1 MPCRPT
7 MTTPWEA
14 EARLPAM
21 PRPATPQRSMS
32 MLHHVGH
39 AAPVSADRAPL
50 LRRLSTDQ
58 QSTEK
63 PLLREFSV
71 DVEETFQRLLEQED
85 TDGDMQISISDRGPK
100 SITLKTVKGTT
111 AEVRGTY
118 MLASLLQ
125 ELALAKDRG
134 ERHMVI
140 REAQLAEDPIHR
152 LSRMIRTMFWDN
164 LTRRIDAEGLEK
176 VLLDPKNRSSHRRQ
190 LLYVPENE
198 PDMLALS
205 LIHI

>member
-71 DVEETFQRLLEQED
+71 DVEETFQRLLEQE
-85 TDGDMQISISDRGPK
+85 
-100 SITLKTVKGTT
+100 
-111 AEVRGTY
+111 
-118 MLASLLQ
+118 
-125 ELALAKDRG
+125 
-134 ERHMVI
+134 
-140 REAQLAEDPIHR
+140 
-152 LSRMIRTMFWDN
+152 LSR
-164 LTRRIDAEGLEK
+164 L
-176 VLLDPKNRSSHRRQ
+176 
-190 LLYVPENE
+190 
-198 PDMLALS
+198 
-205 LIHI
+205 HI